1 MDCSDWILFL
11 QGATSKRSHESLG
24 SWTTLELELCC
35 GPADGSVICRLRE
48 GLGITNNVAGYRA
61 MILGLKYALEKGYT
75 KIRVQGD
82 SKLGCLQMLR
92 YCRNMILK
100 LFLDIG

>member
-24 SWTTLELELCC
+24 SWTT
-35 GPADGSVICRLRE
+35 ICRLRE

-82 SKLGCLQMLR
+82 SKLGCLQVFLEIQFKLEIK
-92 YCRNMILK
+92 ILI
-100 LFLDIG
+100 LWSLM